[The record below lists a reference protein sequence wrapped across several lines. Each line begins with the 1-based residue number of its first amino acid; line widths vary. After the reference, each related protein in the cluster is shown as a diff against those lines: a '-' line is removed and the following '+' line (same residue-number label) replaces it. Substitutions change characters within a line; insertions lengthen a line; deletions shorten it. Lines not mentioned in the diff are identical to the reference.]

1 MADGTPNL
9 TSAPNKPLRGGASG
23 FNRTPGVRE
32 MREYPVTSRELWT
45 LGGLQ
50 ASSALTLSLAGW
62 LFGFWLNAKQ
72 ALDLADRK
80 TIPATALAQWEAYAN
95 LAWWGALG
103 IGILGFLLMG
113 LVGLN
118 VWGIIKDT
126 RHGP

>member
-1 MADGTPNL
+1 M
-9 TSAPNKPLRGGASG
+9 KE
-23 FNRTPGVRE
+23 F
-32 MREYPVTSRELWT
+32 PVTSRELWT

-50 ASSALTLSLAGW
+50 AGSALTLSLAGW

-72 ALDLADRK
+72 AMDFADKR
-80 TIPATALAQWEAYAN
+80 AMSELVLGQWRAYAD

-103 IGILGFLLMG
+103 TGLLGLFLIL

-126 RHGP
+126 THA